1 MEEGHD
7 IARNNTHVASH
18 IKLLAIASSSL
29 LMSIIALLLPSFHG
43 TFTPLQRLAIAT
55 EVSKQ
60 WLDLAVAWWKRCP
73 EEQLPGAVISA
84 STSSYSLILPISN
97 QRFLKKHSRARL

>member
-43 TFTPLQRLAIAT
+43 TFTPLQRLAIAS
-55 EVSKQ
+55 EVSKT
-60 WLDLAVAWWKRCP
+60 VA
-73 EEQLPGAVISA
+73 
-84 STSSYSLILPISN
+84 
-97 QRFLKKHSRARL
+97 

>member
-43 TFTPLQRLAIAT
+43 TFTPLQRLAIAS
-55 EVSKQ
+55 EVSKT
-60 WLDLAVAWWKRCP
+60 VAWP
-73 EEQLPGAVISA
+73 GSGLVEEMPWRTTA
-84 STSSYSLILPISN
+84 
-97 QRFLKKHSRARL
+97 